1 MNTDIQK
8 KIHLLD
14 DDTINKIAAGEVVE
28 RPASVVKELV
38 ENSIDSGAKTIK
50 IDIGSDSREI
60 FRIRVSD
67 DGCGMDRDS
76 ALLSVRRH
84 ATSKLSSAGD
94 LITIGTMGFRGEAL
108 ASIASVSR
116 FTLITKEN
124 SRDSLKGTKI
134 VIEGG
139 KDNETSETGA
149 PAGTSVLVE
158 NLFFNTPARKK
169 FLKSRQT
176 EFSHI
181 LKAVEQI
188 ALANPSVSILLT
200 HNGKD
205 KLFSGTSAD
214 FKEKIGHIYG
224 SEAVKD
230 LIKIE
235 KTFPFMKVA
244 GFCEKPSENS
254 STQQSV
260 HISVN
265 NRPIYSVPLSR
276 AVKEGYGTLL
286 PKNRYPIAY
295 LSLII
300 DRNIVDVNVHPTKK
314 EVRFSRETEIRRA
327 LRDSVSQAL
336 KGESLVYKKGLS
348 VFSFGK
354 RSKPEIVYNEE
365 EPDYKPSA
373 KPSVLSCE
381 KSEDLPSCTEEESH
395 ATYIRETSGQGRRE
409 PDLFSSYIKEEPE
422 SVYVKERSAV
432 SSRDFGIFSSYIT
445 EEPKSAT
452 VSEAYDDIIS
462 SRDSGQKK
470 SQFSGFSITNPD
482 NEERYHPKFSATDR
496 QLRLTENFSY
506 KNTGE
511 FRFPDMKIAG
521 QFDSSYI
528 VAFMSGS
535 EGEELVLIDQHAA
548 HERIIYDQIQANKM
562 SGKISQE
569 LLVPVVLNLRASES
583 EILKSGLTELEE
595 EGFNIDEFGKDSFA
609 IRSVPLV
616 LGKRIGTEII
626 KDIISDIMDDGS
638 STFEEKKEK
647 IASTVSCKAAIKAG
661 TELSFEQM
669 QKLVKQLS
677 ATENPYTCPHGRPAV
692 ITVSSKKL
700 SKMFLRT

>member
-1 MNTDIQK
+1 MNTDIPG

-50 IDIGSDSREI
+50 IDIGSDSHEI
-60 FRIRVSD
+60 FRIRVTD
-67 DGCGMDRDS
+67 DGSGMDRDS
-76 ALLSVRRH
+76 AVLSVRRH

-94 LITIGTMGFRGEAL
+94 LIKIGTMGFRGEAL

-116 FTLITKEN
+116 FTLITKED
-124 SRDSLKGTKI
+124 SKDSLQGTKI
-134 VIEGG
+134 LIEGG
-139 KDNETSETGA
+139 KEIEITETGA
-149 PAGTSVLVE
+149 PSGTSVLVE

-169 FLKSRQT
+169 FLKTRQT

-188 ALANPSVSILLT
+188 SLANLSVSVLLV
-200 HNGKD
+200 HNGKE
-205 KLFSGTSAD
+205 KLFSGTSGD

-224 SEAVKD
+224 TDAVKD
-230 LIKIE
+230 LVKVE
-235 KTFPFMKVA
+235 KTFPFMKVE
-244 GFCEKPSENS
+244 GFCAKPSENS

-260 HISVN
+260 HLSVN
-265 NRPIYSVPLSR
+265 NRPVYSVPLSR

-286 PKNRYPIAY
+286 PKNRYPVAY
-295 LSLII
+295 LRLRI
-300 DRNIVDVNVHPTKK
+300 DRNIVDVNVHPTKR

-327 LRDSVSQAL
+327 LRESLSEAL
-336 KGESLVYKKGLS
+336 KGESLVYKKGSS
-348 VFSFGK
+348 VFSFEG
-354 RSKPEIVYNEE
+354 RSMPKITYKEE
-365 EPDYKPSA
+365 TDYSAESEVSGVKHRDTDISSLYIEEKPSSA
-373 KPSVLSCE
+373 MVSTGSVV
-381 KSEDLPSCTEEESH
+381 
-395 ATYIRETSGQGRRE
+395 RNGE
-409 PDLFSSYIKEEPE
+409 PDLFSSYLKEGSESTEVSEP
-422 SVYVKERSAV
+422 SVIGG
-432 SSRDFGIFSSYIT
+432 RDSGLFSSYI
-445 EEPKSAT
+445 EEKPDSTT
-452 VSEAYDDIIS
+452 VSGAHGDVIHS
-462 SRDSGQKK
+462 NDSYKKK
-470 SQFSGFSITNPD
+470 SPFAGFMEHSSEND
-482 NEERYHPKFSATDR
+482 QRYHPKFSATDR

-506 KNTGE
+506 NNGGE
-511 FRFPDMKIAG
+511 SKFPDMKISG

-562 SGKISQE
+562 SGKMSQE

-583 EILKSGLTELEE
+583 GILKSGLKELEE
-595 EGFNIDEFGKDSFA
+595 EGFKIEEFGKDSFA

-638 STFEEKKEK
+638 STFEERKEK

-692 ITVSSKKL
+692 ITISSKKI

>member
-1 MNTDIQK
+1 MNTDIPG

-38 ENSIDSGAKTIK
+38 ENSIDSGAKNIK
-50 IDIGSDSREI
+50 IDIGSDSHEI

-76 ALLSVRRH
+76 AVLSVRRH

-124 SRDSLKGTKI
+124 TRDSIQGTKI

-139 KDNETSETGA
+139 KDREVSETGA
-149 PAGTSVLVE
+149 PSGTSVLVE

-181 LKAVEQI
+181 LKSTEQI
-188 ALANPSVSILLT
+188 ALANPSVSVLLT

-205 KLFSGTSAD
+205 KLFSGTSGD

-224 SEAVKD
+224 SESVND
-230 LIKIE
+230 LIEIK
-235 KTFPFMKVA
+235 KTFPFMKVD
-244 GFCEKPSENS
+244 GFCAKPSVNS

-265 NRPIYSVPLSR
+265 NRPISSVPLSR
-276 AVKEGYGTLL
+276 AIKEGYGTLL
-286 PKNRYPIAY
+286 PKNRYPVAY
-295 LSLII
+295 LNLII
-300 DRNIVDVNVHPTKK
+300 DRNIVDVNVHPTKR
-314 EVRFSRETEIRRA
+314 EVRFSRETEIRSA
-327 LRDSVSQAL
+327 LRESVSEAL
-336 KGESLVYKKGLS
+336 KGESLIYKKNPS
-348 VFSFGK
+348 VFSFENRTSYGTK
-354 RSKPEIVYNEE
+354 DNEKKHNNSE
-365 EPDYKPSA
+365 SGKPSDQDFD
-373 KPSVLSCE
+373 KYGYFPSGMKEELNSAQE
-381 KSEDLPSCTEEESH
+381 K
-395 ATYIRETSGQGRRE
+395 ETSGVRSQK
-409 PDLFSSYIKEEPE
+409 PDLFSSYLKKEQEP
-422 SVYVKERSAV
+422 VYVRDSSVVK
-432 SSRDFGIFSSYIT
+432 SRDSGIFSSCTT
-445 EEPKSAT
+445 EEQRSSA
-452 VSEAYDDIIS
+452 VSEAYGKIIS
-462 SRDSGQKK
+462 RDPGQKK
-470 SQFSGFSITNPD
+470 SPFAGFIDTSPD
-482 NEERYHPKFSATDR
+482 KDQRYHPKFSATDR

-506 KNTGE
+506 KYNGE
-511 FRFPDMKIAG
+511 SRFPDMKIAG
-521 QFDSSYI
+521 QFNSSYI

-562 SGKISQE
+562 SGKNSQE
-569 LLVPVVLNLRASES
+569 LLVPVILNLRASES
-583 EILKSGLTELEE
+583 MILISGLKELEE
-595 EGFNIDEFGKDSFA
+595 EGFKIEEFGRDSFA

-626 KDIISDIMDDGS
+626 KDIISDIMDDGT
-638 STFEEKKEK
+638 STFEERKEK

-669 QKLVKQLS
+669 KKLVKQLS
-677 ATENPYTCPHGRPAV
+677 ATENPYTCPHGRPAI
-692 ITVSSKKL
+692 ITISSKKL